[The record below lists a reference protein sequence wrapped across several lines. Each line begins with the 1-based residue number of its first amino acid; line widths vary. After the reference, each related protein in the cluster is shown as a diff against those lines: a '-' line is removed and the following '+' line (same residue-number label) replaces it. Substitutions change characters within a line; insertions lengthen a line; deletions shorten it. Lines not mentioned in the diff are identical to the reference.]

1 MIANKLVRLFLNCAI
16 KIVYTALWLHCQNKN
31 VFSDRQNLLYDKS
44 ASFRCDGRLFRSLGP
59 AAANA
64 LLPKL
69 LFDSDDTLQ
78 LLLCV

>member
-1 MIANKLVRLFLNCAI
+1 MIANKLVRLFLNCTV
-16 KIVYTALWLHCQNKN
+16 KIVHTTPWPHCQNKN

-64 LLPKL
+64 LIAKG
-69 LFDSDDTLQ
+69 
-78 LLLCV
+78 VV